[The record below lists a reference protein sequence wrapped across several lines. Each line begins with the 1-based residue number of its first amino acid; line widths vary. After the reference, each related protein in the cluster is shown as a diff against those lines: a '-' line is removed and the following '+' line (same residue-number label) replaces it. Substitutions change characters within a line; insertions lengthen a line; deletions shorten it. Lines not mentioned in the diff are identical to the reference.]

1 MTKIRTL
8 RSLGRKKNEWD
19 EPAWIHEIKKL
30 TTFAKTVCIINL
42 VKYMVIEAKK
52 CYANTEHENTYSI
65 YHDALTQIT
74 HESCI
79 QWMKATFVPG
89 EKTLVHNR
97 FINPVNS
104 FNDMFR
110 K

>member
-1 MTKIRTL
+1 M
-8 RSLGRKKNEWD
+8 
-19 EPAWIHEIKKL
+19 
-30 TTFAKTVCIINL
+30 CIIDL

-79 QWMKATFVPG
+79 QWTKTTFVPG
-89 EKTLVHNR
+89 ENTLVHNR
-97 FINPVNS
+97 FINPVNGLNNMLANNGWDGS
-104 FNDMFR
+104 LATLPR
-110 K
+110 